1 MQSQLIFGNGNGQQ
15 SNYNN
20 LAQYLA
26 SPPGD
31 QSSEAEVE
39 KKKWMLATGL
49 GGMFTPGKSCSL
61 LLQQIHRERRLMNR
75 TQLGDD
81 RSEPTRSDVTYAA
94 GDVG

>member
-1 MQSQLIFGNGNGQQ
+1 MQSPLIFGNGNGQQ

-49 GGMFTPGKSCSL
+49 GGMFTPGKFRYL
-61 LLQQIHRERRLMNR
+61 PFR
-75 TQLGDD
+75 TDLPRKDAND
-81 RSEPTRSDVTYAA
+81 
-94 GDVG
+94 

>member
-1 MQSQLIFGNGNGQQ
+1 MQSPLIFGNGNGQQ

-49 GGMFTPGKSCSL
+49 GGMFTPGKSALSL
-61 LLQQIHRERRLMNR
+61 FKTFLPRK
-75 TQLGDD
+75 
-81 RSEPTRSDVTYAA
+81 YA
-94 GDVG
+94 DE

>member
-1 MQSQLIFGNGNGQQ
+1 MQSPLIFGNGNGQQ

-31 QSSEAEVE
+31 PSSEAEVE

-49 GGMFTPGKSCSL
+49 GGMFTPGKFCHL
-61 LLQQIHRERRLMNR
+61 LIKKDLPRE
-75 TQLGDD
+75 DAD
-81 RSEPTRSDVTYAA
+81 K
-94 GDVG
+94 

>member
-1 MQSQLIFGNGNGQQ
+1 MQSPLIFGNGNGQQ
-15 SNYNN
+15 SNYSN

-49 GGMFTPGKSCSL
+49 GGMFTPGTPFRL
-61 LLQQIHRERRLMNR
+61 LAR
-75 TQLGDD
+75 TESPRKDAN
-81 RSEPTRSDVTYAA
+81 E
-94 GDVG
+94 